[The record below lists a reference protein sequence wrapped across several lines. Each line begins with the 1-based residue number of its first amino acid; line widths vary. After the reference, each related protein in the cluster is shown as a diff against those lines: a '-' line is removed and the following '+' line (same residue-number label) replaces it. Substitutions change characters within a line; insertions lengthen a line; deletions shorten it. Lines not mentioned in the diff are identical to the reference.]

1 MSYSAARLTCFAL
14 ISALE
19 QDLRS
24 EIETSLGEEE
34 LTEILSA
41 DEIEKA
47 IDRRPRGVQIPDNP
61 HLSTL
66 IPYLDFGDSIKIL
79 NRNKS
84 KLPKELQE
92 ALRRINP
99 RLDRTTQ
106 IRNRVAHSRPM
117 EIDDL
122 SNILEVT
129 SELQSMSA
137 NYWHHTTETVNRLKI
152 DPSYVLGLTITLPTD
167 RPRGPM
173 HNLPVADFDET
184 GFFGRREQLAQ
195 IKRRLNNYPVV
206 SVIGDGG
213 IGKTSVALK
222 IAYELLD
229 DGKQNFD
236 AIVWVTAKTTTITG
250 HEFRRINDAI
260 EDSLGLF
267 NSAAEVLG
275 PGATGDPVRE
285 IQEYLENFRV
295 LLILDNLETVLD
307 NRLREFL
314 LDVPAGSK
322 VLLTSRISAGV
333 ENTVHLGPLNPED
346 SERLLRTLAR
356 IRDISVLKTADSAA
370 MAVYSEKMQ
379 GRPAYIKWFV
389 SGVQSGRRP
398 EEILSAD
405 GEFLDFCMSNVYE
418 YLNDESKSVLR
429 CMQVLPGSRS
439 QGEISFLINK
449 NAGVTQETLLDLIR
463 TNFIQM
469 NSQYDVQAAV
479 DTSYD
484 ITEFAKSYLDRRHP
498 PSSLQR
504 REVLQR
510 NKELHHLGRTLK
522 VENSRSPYDANTVD
536 VRDSRD
542 YSTARLLRE
551 AISDATLEKYEAA
564 LATCREAQLL
574 SPTFSEA
581 WRVEA
586 HIQELCANYPAARI
600 AYERAHELASDSP
613 TLCYFYGKFLV
624 DEGTDLAKG
633 LEFLRRA
640 ASLDASQAAIYQQMC
655 WLLYTMNQYDEA
667 LAAATHTFSLKPNY
681 EQGSFCLIIGLRS
694 AQRRILELDEESD
707 LESALEIAERAI
719 QLTELSWVDLVVGE
733 ALDRMTLIAS
743 ELTDIQSMID
753 DDWLRRKA
761 EEYRA
766 RLLERV
772 RQVDPEHLGRKVGK
786 IRNIP
791 PGNVF
796 GFIESEM
803 KVYFFH
809 LRNLDSETDWPYMQP
824 GALVS
829 FSPYQDPGREPGHGW
844 RAAAVRW
851 ID

>member
-24 EIETSLGEEE
+24 EIEAHLGEEVAKD
-34 LTEILSA
+34 ILSE
-41 DEIEKA
+41 DEIAKA
-47 IDRRPRGVQIPDNP
+47 LDRRPRGAKIPDDP

-66 IPYLDFGDSIKIL
+66 IPYLDFGDSVQVL
-79 NRNKS
+79 NRHKR
-84 KLPKELQE
+84 KLPRELTE
-92 ALRRINP
+92 ALGQINP
-99 RLDRTTQ
+99 RLARTTQ

-122 SNILEVT
+122 SNIIDLT
-129 SELQSMSA
+129 SELQEKSSDHWQA
-137 NYWHHTTETVNRLKI
+137 TQATVDRLKA

-184 GFFGRREQLAQ
+184 GFFGRREQLSQ
-195 IKRRLNNYPVV
+195 IKRRLKNYPVV
-206 SVIGDGG
+206 SIIGDGG

-229 DGKQNFD
+229 EGGEDFD

-250 HEFRRINDAI
+250 HEFRRINNAI

-267 NSAAEVLG
+267 NSAVEMLG
-275 PGATGDPVRE
+275 PGPSADPIGE
-285 IQEYLENFRV
+285 IQDYLENFRV

-307 NRLREFL
+307 TRLREFL

-333 ENTVHLGPLNPED
+333 ENAVRLGPLNPED
-346 SERLLRTLAR
+346 SDRLLRTLAR
-356 IRDISVLKTADSAA
+356 VRDISVLKTADSSAISL
-370 MAVYSEKMQ
+370 YSNKMQ

-389 SGVQSGRRP
+389 SGVQAGRRP
-398 EEILSAD
+398 EEILAAD
-405 GEFLDFCMSNVYE
+405 GEFLDFCMSNVFE
-418 YLNDESKSVLR
+418 YLNDESRAVLR

-449 NAGVTQETLLDLIR
+449 SAGVTQETLLDLIR

-484 ITEFAKSYLDRRHP
+484 ITEFAKSYLNRRHA
-498 PSSLQR
+498 PSSIQR
-504 REVLQR
+504 REILQR
-510 NKELHHLGRTLK
+510 NKELHDLGRTLK

-536 VRDSRD
+536 IRDSRD

-551 AISDATLEKYEAA
+551 AISDAMREQYEPA
-564 LATCREAQLL
+564 LVTCREAQLL

-586 HIQELCANYPAARI
+586 HIQELCANYPSARI
-600 AYERAHELASDSP
+600 AYERAYELASESP
-613 TLCYFYGKFLV
+613 TLCYFYGKFLI
-624 DEGTDLAKG
+624 DEGTDLAKA

-640 ASLDASQAAIYQQMC
+640 AALDVSQPAIYQQMC
-655 WLLYTMNQYDEA
+655 WLLYTMSQYDEA
-667 LAAATHTFSLKPNY
+667 LAAATHTFTLKPNY
-681 EQGSFCLIIGLRS
+681 EQGSFSLAIGLRS
-694 AQRRILELDEESD
+694 AQHKMQELDDEGNQIA
-707 LESALEIAERAI
+707 ALEVAERAA
-719 QLTELSWVDLVVGE
+719 QLAEMSWVDIAFGE
-733 ALDRMTLIAS
+733 ALDRMVIIAS
-743 ELTDIQSMID
+743 QLSDIQSMMD
-753 DDWLRRKA
+753 DGWLRRKA

-772 RQVDPEHLGRKVGK
+772 RQVNPEYLDRKIGK
-786 IRNIP
+786 IKNIP
-791 PGNVF
+791 PGNAY

-803 KVYFFH
+803 KEYFFH
-809 LRNLDSETDWPYMQP
+809 LRNLESETEWPYLQV
-824 GALVS
+824 GSHVS
-829 FSPYQDPGREPGHGW
+829 FSPYQEPGRGW

-851 ID
+851 VD